1 MVHFNEI
8 QESHSYDFRV
18 VCLRTITKQEKFLYP
33 WQKNPIL
40 IVYLNQMQISKT
52 QNGLTT
58 GVLNRNIL
66 ATIASE
72 YKNYSEAFVFHQFV

>member
-1 MVHFNEI
+1 MTSEWFVSGPLQSKKNFYI
-8 QESHSYDFRV
+8 PD
-18 VCLRTITKQEKFLYP
+18 K
-33 WQKNPIL
+33 KNPIL

-72 YKNYSEAFVFHQFV
+72 YKNYSEVFVFHQFV

>member
-1 MVHFNEI
+1 MTSEWFVSGPL
-8 QESHSYDFRV
+8 QS
-18 VCLRTITKQEKFLYP
+18 K
-33 WQKNPIL
+33 KNFYIPDKKIH
-40 IVYLNQMQISKT
+40 LNQMQISKT

-72 YKNYSEAFVFHQFV
+72 YKNYSEVFVFHQFV